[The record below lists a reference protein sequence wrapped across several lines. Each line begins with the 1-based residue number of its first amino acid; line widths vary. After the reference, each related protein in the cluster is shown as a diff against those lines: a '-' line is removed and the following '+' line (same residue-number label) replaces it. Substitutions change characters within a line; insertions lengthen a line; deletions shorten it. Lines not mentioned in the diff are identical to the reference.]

1 MKKNNDFL
9 LLTMVAIMYATVCM
23 ETDIYV
29 PAFPDM
35 KVFFETTADTIQ
47 QVLSLN
53 FIGICLGSLLFGP
66 LSDSFGRR
74 TAILSGLVLFS
85 FASWSCCLVSDFQ
98 YFLFFRFLQG
108 VGAAAP
114 MVITFAIL
122 LEKYEPKKVA
132 QLCGALNLF
141 ITGAM
146 AAAPILGSYLNIHF
160 GWLST
165 FTTIAVLAT
174 VSLIGS
180 WMVIPE
186 TLSSEN
192 RNAFSLPG
200 IIKNYGIVLTSFPYM
215 AAACVCY
222 FMFAGL
228 IVFTA
233 NLSLIFIDYLAMPK
247 EIYGWFQASVPAA
260 FAFFSFL
267 SVWIIGRFGT
277 DKTKRSGVIVTL
289 AGASL
294 LMLTAIIQ
302 PNPYFICGAMIVFTI
317 GITLAAP
324 IYGMESANVYPD
336 MRGIATGMSNSL
348 RHVIVAGIVGLGSYA
363 FNGSIMPVAIL
374 IAILASGSVILAIA
388 LTKQVLVKVSNKS

>member
-1 MKKNNDFL
+1 MKKHNDFL
-9 LLTMVAIMYATVCM
+9 LLSMVAIMYATVCM

-66 LSDSFGRR
+66 FSDSFGRR

-85 FASWSCCLVSDFQ
+85 FASWSCCLVTDFQ

-122 LEKYEPKKVA
+122 LEKYEPKRVA

-186 TLSSEN
+186 TLPSEN

-200 IIKNYGIVLTSFPYM
+200 IIKNYGTVLTSFPYM

-277 DKTKRSGVIVTL
+277 DKTKHTGVIVTL

-302 PNPYFICGAMIVFTI
+302 PNPYFICGAMIIFTI

-363 FNGSIMPVAIL
+363 FNGSIMPVATL
-374 IAILASGSVILAIA
+374 IAILASGAVILAIA
-388 LTKQVLVKVSNKS
+388 LTKQVAVKVFNKF